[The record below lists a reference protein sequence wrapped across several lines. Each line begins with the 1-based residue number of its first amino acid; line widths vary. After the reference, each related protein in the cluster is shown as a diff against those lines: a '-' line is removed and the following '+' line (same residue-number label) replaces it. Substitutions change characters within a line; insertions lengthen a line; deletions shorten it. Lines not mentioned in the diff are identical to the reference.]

1 VLEASCKDVHTVVDV
16 TACVVDVAG
25 GVASALLDNVCRY
38 RAGAVRLCCTA
49 GSFAVSHCMLES
61 AATARSIGQ
70 YPGLR
75 AGTDAGA
82 RAIVLRLAGSGL
94 SRS

>member
-1 VLEASCKDVHTVVDV
+1 MSRPAWLMSWA
-16 TACVVDVAG
+16 AML
-25 GVASALLDNVCRY
+25 SALLDNVCCH
-38 RAGAVRLCCTA
+38 RAVAIRLCFTA
-49 GSFAVSHCMLES
+49 GSVGVSHCMLES

-70 YPGLR
+70 CPGLR
-75 AGTDAGA
+75 AGTDAGV